1 MKLLLEN
8 WRKYLQEELGGAAP
22 MTFDE
27 MEEHGLSHEA
37 DREGRDLVRH
47 FRRKLKR
54 DAGRVWGDEAKARRE
69 REAEAKAVESVVPK
83 LMAALELPPG
93 EDKDR
98 DVKYLVYVAS
108 SIQHDFYEPPAE
120 EKTAFVADPRQPGAP
135 VAKRLTGTIPS
146 LNIDLGEI
154 E

>member
-8 WRKYLQEELGGAAP
+8 WREYLIKEFGGDP
-22 MTFDE
+22 SMTPDE
-27 MEEHGLSHEA
+27 MEDHEISHAA
-37 DREGRDLVRH
+37 DEEGRELVNSA
-47 FRRKLKR
+47 RRGLKK
-54 DAGRVWGDEAKARRE
+54 DVGRVWGDEAVQRRE
-69 REAEAKAVESVVPK
+69 GEAEAKAIKSVIPR
-83 LMAALELPPG
+83 LMTALKLPPG

-98 DVKYLVYVAS
+98 EVKYLVYLAS

-120 EKTAFVADPRQPGAP
+120 EKAAFVADPSHAGPGTP
-135 VAKRLTGTIPS
+135 RRLLGTIPS